1 MANPIEVAQELER
14 LIERVLNE
22 LRMADGPRQ
31 KVELAL
37 IKTNSV
43 INLLSE
49 VNNSAIP
56 LELEEALHDNLRY
69 WNEAEA
75 GRIKPDNNNTFGYI
89 IENSETLDCLQRA
102 GVDIKELTKFSSS
115 ELEIAK
121 ELGGRFREWYWGI
134 HKIKQSMSEGGLDCN
149 IHSNRGGFEALRE
162 FLIFLKRHEIIGE
175 YRALLY
181 NYTTKAYEETDN
193 DQIKAVKD
201 RKHWIGFRFSMTGR
215 QYTTFITGDWYTAYV
230 YQLISKYL
238 TNNRANHELYT
249 KVLYKSPPEIIR
261 SEGDF
266 DIIGKIGNKLLLVEC
281 KSGNLGNDIRRLID
295 KTEMLRKVFK
305 NAKIGVKEYVFWLVY
320 NPLIKENNE
329 IISTIADSAIRTVK
343 PEEIRDTLVTLYS

>member
-1 MANPIEVAQELER
+1 MANPLKVAQELQR
-14 LIERVLNE
+14 LIEKVLSE
-22 LRMADGPRQ
+22 LRMADGPRE

-37 IKTNSV
+37 IKTSSV
-43 INLLSE
+43 VSLLSE
-49 VNNSAIP
+49 VNNNVIP
-56 LELEEALHDNLRY
+56 LEFEEALHENLRY

-75 GRIKPDNNNTFGYI
+75 GKIRPDNETFGHI
-89 IENSETLDCLQRA
+89 ITNSETLDCLKRA
-102 GVDIKELTKFSSS
+102 GVDIKELTKFSSG

-121 ELGGRFREWYWGI
+121 ELGGRFRDWYWGI
-134 HKIKQSMSEGGLDCN
+134 HKIKQSISEGGLECN
-149 IHSNRGGFEALRE
+149 IYSNRGGFEALRD
-162 FLIFLKRHEIIGE
+162 FLTFLRKREIVGE

-181 NYTTKAYEETDN
+181 NYSIKDYEECDK
-193 DQIKAVKD
+193 DKIKAIKD
-201 RKHWIGFRFSMTGR
+201 RKHWIGFRFRMTGR

-238 TNNRANHELYT
+238 TNNKANHELYT

-266 DIIGKIGNKLLLVEC
+266 DIIGKIDNKLLLVEC

-295 KTEMLRKVFK
+295 KTQMLRKVFK
-305 NAKIGVKEYVFWLVY
+305 NAKVGVKEYVFWLVY
-320 NPLIKENNE
+320 NPLIKENND

-343 PEEIRDTLVTLYS
+343 PEEIRDALVTLYS